1 MWDSGEVRVSTGSP
15 EVYPEALEGLLGRWE
30 LGFPGG
36 SAGEESACNGGD
48 LGPIPGL
55 GRSPGE
61 VKGYPLQY
69 SGLEN
74 SKECKVH
81 GVAKSRTRLSDLR
94 LHIHCGSRNTN
105 SNSRGPEKVSSLLL
119 FFLCL
124 LHSYIFGGIIFMFY
138 FFCKEVFF
146 YFFLFFYFYCTFLVF
161 YFYLGFFKTIFLC
174 IMFSL
179 LL

>member
-74 SKECKVH
+74 SKECIVH
-81 GVAKSRTRLSDLR
+81 GVAKSQTQLSDFHSLKVLLLSMLLR
-94 LHIHCGSRNTN
+94 LYPSVYLPIPYYVHSTCCTRHYTSLQLHIKFHHTGNLKPATV
-105 SNSRGPEKVSSLLL
+105 G
-119 FFLCL
+119 
-124 LHSYIFGGIIFMFY
+124 
-138 FFCKEVFF
+138 VFP
-146 YFFLFFYFYCTFLVF
+146 L
-161 YFYLGFFKTIFLC
+161 
-174 IMFSL
+174 
-179 LL
+179 